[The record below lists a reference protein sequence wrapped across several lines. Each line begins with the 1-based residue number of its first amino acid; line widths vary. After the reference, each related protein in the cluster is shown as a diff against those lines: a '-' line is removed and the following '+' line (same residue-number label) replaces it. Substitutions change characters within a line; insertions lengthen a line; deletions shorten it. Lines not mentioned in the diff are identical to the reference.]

1 MYCRA
6 GPTRVKSGPRMNR
19 KNANK
24 MLLGG
29 LIILSAKAGRPAGF
43 PMRAGAPQ
51 IPSVNAP
58 RSREKGGMPSR
69 PNACSSDTATATI
82 AFAANLQF

>member
-1 MYCRA
+1 M
-6 GPTRVKSGPRMNR
+6 GLKTRRLSPENV
-19 KNANK
+19 NK

-29 LIILSAKAGRPAGF
+29 LIILPARQAVLLVSQWERG
-43 PMRAGAPQ
+43 PQ
-51 IPSVNAP
+51 IPSVNAL

-82 AFAANLQF
+82 AFAAYLQF

>member
-1 MYCRA
+1 M
-6 GPTRVKSGPRMNR
+6 GLKTRRLSPENVS
-19 KNANK
+19 K

-29 LIILSAKAGRPAGF
+29 LIILPAKTGRPAGF